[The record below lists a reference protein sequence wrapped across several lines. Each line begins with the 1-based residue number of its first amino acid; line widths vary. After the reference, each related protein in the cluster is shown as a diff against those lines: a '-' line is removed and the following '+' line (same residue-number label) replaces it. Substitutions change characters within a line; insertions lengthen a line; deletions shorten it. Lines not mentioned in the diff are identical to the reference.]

1 MEEIMEIIS
10 EYAKLH
16 KDYEHMNISDPMPED
31 WATTLTVD
39 KVADMRSGA
48 AWLADVAQ
56 RFVDKLDELEA
67 AMQPRGYKEQEVYT
81 IGQYMMDGFTAEEA
95 VKVRNHDIIWNRWV
109 NGQATPN
116 EIAQMEA
123 IAEELGL

>member
-10 EYAKLH
+10 EYEKLH
-16 KDYEHMNISDPMPED
+16 KSHEHMNISDPMPD
-31 WATTLTVD
+31 NWADTLTIES
-39 KVADMRSGA
+39 VAKMRAGA
-48 AWLADVAQ
+48 EWLVEIAQ
-56 RFVDKLDELEA
+56 KFVDKLDELEA
-67 AMQPRGYKEQEVYT
+67 SLLPCGYKEQEVYT

-95 VKVRNHDIIWNRWV
+95 VKVRQHNIIWNRWV
-109 NGQATPN
+109 NGMATPN

>member
-16 KDYEHMNISDPMPED
+16 KDYEFMNISNPMPED
-31 WATTLTVD
+31 WADTLTVD

-48 AWLADVAQ
+48 EWLVEIAQ
-56 RFVDKLDELEA
+56 KFVNKLDELEA
-67 AMQPRGYKEQEVYT
+67 SLQPYGYKEQEVYT
-81 IGQYMMDGFTAEEA
+81 IGQYIMDGYTPDEA

>member
-1 MEEIMEIIS
+1 MEEIREIIS

-31 WATTLTVD
+31 WADTLTIE

-48 AWLADVAQ
+48 EWLVSVAQ
-56 RFVDKLDELEA
+56 QFVDKLDELEA
-67 AMQPRGYKEQEVYT
+67 TLQPRGYREQEVYT
-81 IGQYMMDGFTAEEA
+81 IGQYIMDGYTPDKA

>member
-31 WATTLTVD
+31 WADTLTIE

-48 AWLADVAQ
+48 EWLVSVAQ
-56 RFVDKLDELEA
+56 QFVDKLDELEA
-67 AMQPRGYKEQEVYT
+67 TLQPRGYREQEVYT
-81 IGQYMMDGFTAEEA
+81 IGQYIMDGYTPDEA

>member
-16 KDYEHMNISDPMPED
+16 KDYEFMNISNPMPED
-31 WATTLTVD
+31 WADALTVD

-48 AWLADVAQ
+48 EWLVKIAQ
-56 RFVDKLDELEA
+56 KFVDKLDELEA
-67 AMQPRGYKEQEVYT
+67 SLQPYGYKEQEVYT
-81 IGQYMMDGFTAEEA
+81 IGQYIMDGYTPDEA
-95 VKVRNHDIIWNRWV
+95 VKIRNHDIIWNRWV

>member
-16 KDYEHMNISDPMPED
+16 KDYEHMNISSPMPED
-31 WATTLTVD
+31 WADTLTIE

-48 AWLADVAQ
+48 EWLVSVAQ
-56 RFVDKLDELEA
+56 QFVDKLDELEA
-67 AMQPRGYKEQEVYT
+67 TLQPRGYREQEVYT
-81 IGQYMMDGFTAEEA
+81 IGQYIMDGYTPDEA

-116 EIAQMEA
+116 EIAQMDA